1 MRTEVASLV
10 AAQSNADAT
19 TEGKISCRTGRKVMA
34 PVTGSLYVPG
44 TLGDVDSIIVD
55 IGTGYYVKVS
65 PHACP
70 FFGCAAARSVHIVVA
85 RQKSIDDGKEFLDRK
100 VALLKVWQR

>member
-1 MRTEVASLV
+1 
-10 AAQSNADAT
+10 
-19 TEGKISCRTGRKVMA
+19 MA

-85 RQKSIDDGKEFLDRK
+85 LQKSIDDGKEFLDRK